1 MGAIFFMLEIS
12 LTFWDYLPF
21 LSYVQFP
28 VRLLV
33 VPVFCASITSALLVK
48 YLPLNKIWFIL
59 LLILVLYANRN
70 HLGINQKYNPGE
82 NYYLS
87 LKTSTTSFD
96 EDLPIWVNNMRTDSD
111 HTKFTFISGAGR
123 FKILENKSAKVL
135 AELEASSSSTIR
147 FNQYYFPGW
156 EIKVDNNP
164 TSFNYLFDIENNG
177 LPLFNIEKGKHMVL
191 AEFKNTPI
199 RNLADAISLISVVL
213 WGILLCKL
221 LIHK

>member
-1 MGAIFFMLEIS
+1 
-12 LTFWDYLPF
+12 
-21 LSYVQFP
+21 
-28 VRLLV
+28 
-33 VPVFCASITSALLVK
+33 
-48 YLPLNKIWFIL
+48 
-59 LLILVLYANRN
+59 
-70 HLGINQKYNPGE
+70 
-82 NYYLS
+82 
-87 LKTSTTSFD
+87 
-96 EDLPIWVNNMRTDSD
+96 MRTDSD